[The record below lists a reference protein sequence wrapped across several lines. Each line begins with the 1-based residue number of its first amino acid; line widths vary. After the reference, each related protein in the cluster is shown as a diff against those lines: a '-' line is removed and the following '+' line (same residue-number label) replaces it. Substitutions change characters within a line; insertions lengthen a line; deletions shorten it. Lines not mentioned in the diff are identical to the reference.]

1 MVKVTIP
8 RTYFMV
14 EGKGYGVYQGTK
26 RIGGLRKDPVPGAL
40 PWVAIDYK
48 GRTIERFGNVKDG
61 AKEIAK
67 VFRKG

>member
-14 EGKGYGVYQGTK
+14 EGKGYGLG
-26 RIGGLRKDPVPGAL
+26 
-40 PWVAIDYK
+40 WAIDYK